1 MIYDNSSV
9 RRQDRLLDET
19 AARDLLRRGEYG
31 VLSLVRPD
39 STAYGLPTSYAWDGA
54 DVLYLHCAPEGEK
67 LRCLAHCAEL
77 SFCVVGR
84 TRVEPSRFTTA
95 YESIIL
101 TCRASVGLAAEERMR
116 ALELLLA
123 KYCPDD
129 AVAGRQYV
137 EKSFSRTEIIR
148 LDILRWSGKS
158 KRIAR

>member
-9 RRQDRLLDET
+9 RRQDRLLDES

-39 STAYGLPTSYAWDGA
+39 GTAYGLPISYAWDGA
-54 DVLYLHCAPEGEK
+54 EALYLHCAPEGEK
-67 LRCLAHCAEL
+67 LRCLAHCAAL

-84 TRVEPSRFTTA
+84 TQVEPGRFTTA

-101 TCRASVGLAAEERMR
+101 ACRASVGLSADERMR

-129 AVAGRQYV
+129 AVVGRQYA

-148 LDILRWSGKS
+148 LEILRWSGKS

>member
-9 RRQDRLLDET
+9 RRQDRLLDES

-31 VLSLVRPD
+31 ILSLVRPD
-39 STAYGLPTSYAWDGA
+39 GTAYGLPISYAWDDA
-54 DVLYLHCAPEGEK
+54 EALYLHCAPEGEK
-67 LRCLAHCAEL
+67 LRSLAHCAAL

-84 TRVEPSRFTTA
+84 TRVEPGRFTTA

-101 TCRASVGLAAEERMR
+101 ACRASVGLSVDERMR

-129 AVAGRQYV
+129 TVVGQQYA

-148 LDILRWSGKS
+148 LEILRWSGKS

>member
-39 STAYGLPTSYAWDGA
+39 GTAYGVPISYAWDGA
-54 DVLYLHCAPEGEK
+54 AALYLHCAPEGEK
-67 LRCLAHCAEL
+67 LRCIAHCAEL
-77 SFCVVGR
+77 SFCVVGH

-95 YESIIL
+95 YESIL
-101 TCRASVGLAAEERMR
+101 LACRASAGLSAEERMR

-129 AVAGRQYV
+129 AVVGRQYAA
-137 EKSFSRTEIIR
+137 KSFFRTEIIR
-148 LDILRWSGKS
+148 LDILRWSGKC
-158 KRIAR
+158 KRIVL